1 MSEVITSAIN
11 KIKELPI
18 IKKHNISDDC
28 IFGIVCYKYFYND
41 GQYENSDFDISYTD
55 GPSDGGIDLV
65 AIEESDTGL
74 KSMVLIQ
81 SKNIKDKFDKNDIKD
96 CFTKMATTVN
106 EFSRR
111 EHTHLNEKIQRI
123 YLNRQDEAD
132 NDSDNT
138 VNLAVFVGHDKSEDQ
153 QQKILEFLGKEE
165 SLSQF
170 NLSVHYKSDIENLI
184 DYYDG
189 GAKWVDYG
197 ELDYYNSD
205 NVLLNGEN
213 GVLVNAKALS
223 IRDFYLTKKDDGLF
237 EQNYRY
243 FVMNKKI
250 DSQINDSLENKREK
264 FWFMNNGI
272 IIACK
277 DFVVDGNKIKLYDF
291 SIVNGCQTTTLLGK
305 YKGAHSGDD
314 FPIACKIVKPESDSK
329 SDEEFQEFV
338 QEIAEASNSQK
349 PISDRDLKSN
359 QPVQKKLQQAMRA
372 EDPKV
377 YVEIKRGEK
386 FPKTRGLESWQKV
399 KNDVLGQLILSFML
413 QKPGTARSN
422 KKKIFGEKTTYENVF
437 HKNREKDLLVD
448 LLQLADLYDKWLN
461 NNTLTD
467 INEKTTAKNGKLS
480 VIAIIGFLIKWKR
493 GVVNTSKQA
502 NLWKLQVLEDN
513 IRSPFL
519 NQDRQD
525 DKAIFALFNK
535 IVIQLK
541 KEIELRE
548 SKFTSISN
556 FFKLDSTYNDII
568 LELFEQSFMRYEDDY
583 EDLLRRLNKAFID

>member
-18 IKKHNISDDC
+18 IKEHNISDDC

-55 GPSDGGIDLV
+55 GSSDGGVDLV

-111 EHTHLNEKIQRI
+111 EHTHLNEKIQRV
-123 YLNRQDEAD
+123 YLNRQDEAE

-138 VNLAVFVGHDKSEDQ
+138 INLAVFVGHDKSEDQ

-184 DYYDG
+184 DHYDG

-223 IRDFYLTKKDDGLF
+223 IRDFYLTKRDDGLF

-277 DFVVDGNKIKLYDF
+277 DFVVDGNKIKLYEF

-314 FPIACKIVKPESDSK
+314 FPIACKIVKPEEASK
-329 SDEEFQEFV
+329 TDEEFQMFV

-359 QPVQKKLQQAMRA
+359 QPVQKNLQKMMRSD
-372 EDPKV
+372 EPKV
-377 YVEIKRGEK
+377 YVEIKRGDK
-386 FPKTRGLESWQKV
+386 PPGRGLETWQKV
-399 KNDVLGQLILSFML
+399 KNDALGQLILSFML

-422 KKKIFGEKTTYENVF
+422 KKKVFGEKTTYESIF
-437 HKNREKDLLVD
+437 HKNREKAVLVD

-461 NNTLTD
+461 TGVL
-467 INEKTTAKNGKLS
+467 INIEEKTIAKNGKLS
-480 VIAIIGFLIKWKR
+480 VIAVIGFLIKWKR
-493 GVVNTSKQA
+493 GLVDNSKPA
-502 NLWKLQVLEDN
+502 NIWKSKVHEDN
-513 IRSPFL
+513 INSSFL
-519 NQDRQD
+519 NQDRLD
-525 DKAIFALFNK
+525 DKAVYALFNR
-535 IVIQLK
+535 IVVLLK
-541 KEIELRE
+541 KEISSRNNE
-548 SKFTSISN
+548 FTSISN
-556 FFKLDSTYNDII
+556 FFKLDSTYNNII
-568 LELFEQSFMRYEDDY
+568 LETLEQNYMRYEDDY
-583 EDLLRRLNKAFID
+583 EDLVKRLNKIFID